1 MRRFCR
7 VTFMT
12 ALASSAM
19 VASATRASG
28 QQGGPRLDP
37 ASPGF
42 WWAGGALVAVA
53 AASDARFEQFSLEHR
68 SPMLDD
74 LGSVGNVLGTGRY
87 LIPAIGASYVLG
99 RLTHRPH
106 LTQGTLH
113 TALAYA
119 LGNVVTS
126 VGKPVLGRHR
136 PDTTGSAWRFHP
148 LATGGEWHSL
158 PSAHT
163 VHAFTLAAAISEE
176 ARRPWVTT
184 LAYGAATLV
193 AWSRVYRDEHWAS
206 DVAISSV
213 MGAAIGH
220 VTVRAL
226 HARAARRRR
235 TP

>member
-1 MRRFCR
+1 MRMFCR
-7 VTFMT
+7 SLVVV

-19 VASATRASG
+19 VAGATRASG
-28 QQGGPRLDP
+28 QQGRSRPDP
-37 ASPGF
+37 ASSSF
-42 WWAGGALVAVA
+42 WLAGGALVAAA
-53 AASDARFEQFSLEHR
+53 AASDAQFERFSLEHR

-74 LGSVGNVLGTGRY
+74 LGSAGNVLGTGRY
-87 LIPAIGASYVLG
+87 LIPALGASYVLG
-99 RLTHRPH
+99 RFTHHPH
-106 LTQGTLH
+106 LAQGTLH
-113 TALAYA
+113 TAVAYA

-126 VGKPVLGRHR
+126 AGKPLLGRHR
-136 PDTTGSAWRFHP
+136 PDTTGSAWRFRP

-184 LAYGAATLV
+184 VAYGAATLV

-213 MGAAIGH
+213 VGAAIGH
-220 VTVRAL
+220 ATVRVL
-226 HARAARRRR
+226 HARAATTHR

>member
-1 MRRFCR
+1 ML
-7 VTFMT
+7 VT
-12 ALASSAM
+12 ALACSAM
-19 VASATRASG
+19 VAGATRASG
-28 QQGGPRLDP
+28 QQGGPRPDP
-37 ASPGF
+37 ASSGF
-42 WWAGGALVAVA
+42 WLAGGALVAAA
-53 AASDARFEQFSLEHR
+53 AASDAQFERFSLEHR

-74 LGSVGNVLGTGRY
+74 LGSAGNVLGTGRY

-99 RLTHRPH
+99 RLTHHPH
-106 LTQGTLH
+106 LAQGTLH
-113 TALAYA
+113 TAVAYA

-136 PDTTGSAWRFHP
+136 PDTTGSAWRFRP
-148 LATGGEWHSL
+148 FATGGEWHSL

-184 LAYGAATLV
+184 LAYGAATVV

-220 VTVRAL
+220 ATVRAL
-226 HARAARRRR
+226 HARSAARRR